1 MPTPAQHPTPRF
13 IPYIPLTPGRLDAF
27 LMLMSEGQILELE
40 GKILQVL
47 PGTMFRIE
55 LPNKHVVLGRI
66 SGKLRKNY
74 IRINPGDRVKVEMNT
89 ADLSS
94 ATITYR
100 LRDTS
105 RPATPPPPR
114 RR

>member
-1 MPTPAQHPTPRF
+1 MRADRPSL
-13 IPYIPLTPGRLDAF
+13 IPLTPPPFGRGF
-27 LMLMSEGQILELE
+27 SPMSQGQILELE

-55 LPNKHVVLGRI
+55 LANKHVVLGRI

-89 ADLSS
+89 ADLTTAMITFRIRETNRPPSS
-94 ATITYR
+94 
-100 LRDTS
+100 
-105 RPATPPPPR
+105 PPPR

>member
-1 MPTPAQHPTPRF
+1 
-13 IPYIPLTPGRLDAF
+13 
-27 LMLMSEGQILELE
+27 MSEGQILELE

-74 IRINPGDRVKVEMNT
+74 IRINPGDRVKVEMTT
-89 ADLSS
+89 ADLST

-105 RPATPPPPR
+105 RPPMGVPPPR

>member
-1 MPTPAQHPTPRF
+1 MAEEPV
-13 IPYIPLTPGRLDAF
+13 I
-27 LMLMSEGQILELE
+27 ELE

-66 SGKLRKNY
+66 SGRLRKNF
-74 IRINPGDRVKVEMNT
+74 IRINPGDRVKVEMNPS
-89 ADLSS
+89 DLSQ
-94 ATITYR
+94 ALIVFR
-100 LRDTS
+100 LRDAAP
-105 RPATPPPPR
+105 RPEAPPPPR

>member
-1 MPTPAQHPTPRF
+1 MA
-13 IPYIPLTPGRLDAF
+13 
-27 LMLMSEGQILELE
+27 EGEILELE

-89 ADLSS
+89 ADLTT
-94 ATITYR
+94 AMITYR
-100 LRDTS
+100 LRETNRVS
-105 RPATPPPPR
+105 APPPPR
-114 RR
+114 RY

>member
-1 MPTPAQHPTPRF
+1 MAD
-13 IPYIPLTPGRLDAF
+13 G
-27 LMLMSEGQILELE
+27 EILELE

-55 LPNKHVVLGRI
+55 LQNKHVVLGRI

-89 ADLSS
+89 ADLTT
-94 ATITYR
+94 AMITFR
-100 LRDTS
+100 LRDS
-105 RPATPPPPR
+105 SPRPASAPPR
-114 RR
+114 RRK

>member
-1 MPTPAQHPTPRF
+1 
-13 IPYIPLTPGRLDAF
+13 
-27 LMLMSEGQILELE
+27 MSQGQILELE

-55 LPNKHVVLGRI
+55 LANKHVVLGRI

-89 ADLSS
+89 ADLTT
-94 ATITYR
+94 AMITFR
-100 LRDTS
+100 LRETN
-105 RPATPPPPR
+105 RPPSTPPPPR